1 MSLRFNTLTLALAAM
16 LPLSAAAQDAD
27 SMFSFRG
34 YGTLGMV
41 HSSEDLA
48 DFAPSDAPS
57 GAGHTSNWSALPDS
71 RLAAQV
77 DAKFTDKFSGMVQVI
92 SEHGARETY
101 RPELRL
107 AQLKYAFTPSLSV
120 RAGRLAPP
128 IFMLSES
135 YKIGYSM
142 PWVRAPSEAYNLNVL
157 IDGVELSKRFN
168 FGNTALTVQAMA
180 GASEKAGLKL
190 SDTRT
195 LAGTIENGSSTF
207 FVSYSTVLV
216 SSENA
221 QLDQLLGF
229 YRPALS
235 ALADQYRVNDDEL
248 EFASIGYN
256 YDPGS
261 WFARGEVT
269 RTTGEANLV
278 AKTTNLF
285 VSAGVRVGEF
295 TPYATYGKVKLDS
308 PTSIGA
314 ADPIGVIN
322 GALAGSSE
330 ARQSLTI
337 GSRWDFRESAALK
350 LEFSRVDAE
359 DGSNG
364 GLTNL
369 QPGFQRG
376 GSYNLASVS
385 IDFVF

>member
-1 MSLRFNTLTLALAAM
+1 MALAAM
-16 LPLSAAAQDAD
+16 VPFGAAAQDAD

-34 YGTLGMV
+34 YGTLGLV

-57 GAGHTSNWSALPDS
+57 GAGYTSNWSALPDS

-77 DAKFTDKFSGMVQVI
+77 DAKFTDKLSGVVQVI
-92 SEHGARETY
+92 SEHGVRESY

-107 AQLKYAFTPSLSV
+107 AQLKYAFTPSFWA

-128 IFMLSES
+128 IFMQSES

-157 IDGVELSKRFN
+157 IDGVEVAKRFN
-168 FGNTALTVQAMA
+168 FGNTALTIQALA
-180 GASEKAGLKL
+180 GASEKAGVKF
-190 SDTRT
+190 SDART
-195 LAGTIENGSSTF
+195 LAGTVENGSSTF
-207 FVSYSTVLV
+207 FASYSTVLV
-216 SSENA
+216 SSKNA
-221 QLDQLLGF
+221 QLEQLLGF
-229 YRPALS
+229 YRPVLAR
-235 ALADQYRVNDDEL
+235 LADQYQINDDEVK
-248 EFASIGYN
+248 FASVGYN

-269 RTTGEANLV
+269 RTTGEANVLG
-278 AKTTNLF
+278 KTTNLF
-285 VSAGVRVGEF
+285 VSAGKRIGEF
-295 TPYATYGKVKLDS
+295 TPYATYGKVRMDS

-322 GALAGSSE
+322 GALAASNEG
-330 ARQSLTI
+330 RQSLTV
-337 GSRWDFRESAALK
+337 GSRWDFRDSAALK

-364 GLTNL
+364 GLVNL